1 MGGCSGEVLTEIVTA
16 EHGATEQIAEDGLLM
31 FANGLTKRLRR
42 LLLTGMRMAGPASLA
57 PPQRYCGRDSQQ
69 SGER

>member
-31 FANGLTKRLRR
+31 FGQRVDENGY
-42 LLLTGMRMAGPASLA
+42 G
-57 PPQRYCGRDSQQ
+57 DSC
-69 SGER
+69 